1 MKLLSGKWMELE
13 VIMLSKISQTQK
25 EKYTFSLICRIQ
37 ILKKTDTNMKR
48 GTLRAEPAGGRRG
61 KEE

>member
-1 MKLLSGKWMELE
+1 MELE
-13 VIMLSKISQTQK
+13 IIMLSKISQTQK
-25 EKYTFSLICRIQ
+25 EKYTFSLIRRIQ